1 MNFNHVTM
9 GRTTFDG
16 SLSEDFPESRSNGD
30 SRAGLWST
38 ATFRKPISAFAS
50 HRIVPAS
57 GRRHHADAQN
67 KPAAAFGIASRA
79 HRAWGSGSPNPRLG
93 IDRAG
98 QHKRRAGGM
107 SGIEISVLLDK
118 SKELDQLRKEQEE
131 VHQEI
136 NKIHKKLQSS
146 PEASDAILIKLRQL
160 YCHAKDLSEHEV
172 SASNALMSQ
181 LDALLQSGLSAAQRK
196 KIVSEKKKR
205 MKSDS
210 DIARFPPTAS
220 MRSQLEH
227 AANLKGEQVA
237 ARVSSDDAEKDEW
250 FIVKV
255 INFDKDTKEFE
266 VFDEEPGDDE
276 ESAQRKYKLPMSH
289 IIPFPK
295 KNDPSSAPD
304 FPPGRHVLAV
314 YPGTTALYKATVV
327 NSHRKRK
334 SDEYLLEFDDDEED
348 GSLPQRS
355 VQFYKVVPLP
365 EGHRQ

>member
-1 MNFNHVTM
+1 
-9 GRTTFDG
+9 
-16 SLSEDFPESRSNGD
+16 
-30 SRAGLWST
+30 
-38 ATFRKPISAFAS
+38 
-50 HRIVPAS
+50 
-57 GRRHHADAQN
+57 
-67 KPAAAFGIASRA
+67 
-79 HRAWGSGSPNPRLG
+79 
-93 IDRAG
+93 
-98 QHKRRAGGM
+98 M

-118 SKELDQLRKEQEE
+118 SKELDQLRKEQDE

-136 NKIHKKLQSS
+136 NKIHKKLQST

-160 YCHAKDLSEHEV
+160 YCQAKELAENEV

-196 KIVSEKKKR
+196 KIEVSEQKKKR

-220 MRSQLEH
+220 VRSQLEH

-255 INFDKDTKEFE
+255 INFDKDTKEFEVFDEEPGDDEESAQRFE

-327 NSHRKRK
+327 NSHRK
-334 SDEYLLEFDDDEED
+334 
-348 GSLPQRS
+348 LPSR
-355 VQFYKVVPLP
+355 V
-365 EGHRQ
+365 R